1 MSRVKPTKLPARS
14 RIFTQGFP
22 ILLVAGI
29 LLLCFTRERLFSTTD
44 KLVKLGNET
53 FLTQLSPDLKG
64 RALGLVVN
72 HTSALPSGKSLVQSL
87 LDNGHN
93 IQAIFSPEH
102 GFTGAVEAG
111 KIVKNSELK
120 GITIYSLYGETRKPT
135 HAQVEGIDL
144 LIYDI
149 QDVGARFYTY
159 ITTLKYVLE
168 SASEAQ
174 IPVYVLDRPNP
185 VGGEIV
191 EGPIMI
197 PEFESFIGA
206 LPIPIRYGLTA
217 GELAM
222 MMKGENWVPPDFE
235 LHVVRMKNWKR
246 RFFWKDTGLL
256 WIPTSPNMPS
266 PEAAVLF
273 PGASLLAAI
282 QMNEGGGTTLP
293 FLQFGAPWLKP
304 LTVMN
309 SLNGGQEFGAE
320 LEAIKYTPRSLP
332 GKVLHPIYENRP
344 CNGIRVQINQEEKFL
359 SVRFGLEVIRIVQE
373 KWPDKIS
380 FRAFD
385 LNRMFG
391 NELLSRFLE
400 GNISYEILL
409 SRMAEEEETFK
420 QKRQKYL
427 LYE

>member
-1 MSRVKPTKLPARS
+1 MSRVNPTKRPVKP
-14 RIFTQGFP
+14 RISTQG
-22 ILLVAGI
+22 LLLLFTGI
-29 LLLCFTRERLFSTTD
+29 LLSCLTQGRLFPTTD

-53 FLTQLSPDLKG
+53 FLTQISPILKG
-64 RALGLVVN
+64 KVLGLVVN
-72 HTSALPSGKSLVQSL
+72 HTSALPSGKSLVQAL
-87 LDNGHN
+87 LDEGHN

-111 KIVKNSELK
+111 KAVKNSQLE

-135 HAQVEGIDL
+135 LEQMEGIDL
-144 LIYDI
+144 LVYDI

-159 ITTLKYVLE
+159 ITTLKYILE

-197 PEFESFIGA
+197 PEFESFIGS
-206 LPIPIRYGLTA
+206 LPIPIRYGLTP

-222 MMKGENWVPPDFE
+222 MMKGENWVPHGFE

-266 PEAAVLF
+266 PETAIIF
-273 PGASLLAAI
+273 PGSSFLAAI
-282 QMNEGGGTTLP
+282 QLNEGGGTTQP

-304 LTVMN
+304 LFLMN
-309 SLNGGQEFGAE
+309 SLSGGQEFGVE

-332 GKVLHPIYENRP
+332 GKVLHPIYENRH
-344 CNGIRVQINQEEKFL
+344 CNGIRVHIHQKEKFL
-359 SVRFGLEVIRIVQE
+359 SVRFGLEIIRIVQE
-373 KWPDKIS
+373 EWPDKLS
-380 FRAFD
+380 FKAFD

-391 NELLSRFLE
+391 NELLSRFLD
-400 GNISYEILL
+400 GNISYEALL
-409 SRMAEEEETFK
+409 TRMTEEEKTFK
-420 QKRQKYL
+420 KNRQKYL

>member
-1 MSRVKPTKLPARS
+1 MSRVNPIKLPVRP
-14 RIFTQGFP
+14 RIFAKGFSIFLVTGILLFCFTQG
-22 ILLVAGI
+22 
-29 LLLCFTRERLFSTTD
+29 RLFPTTD

-53 FLTQLSPDLKG
+53 FLTQISPALKG
-64 RALGLVVN
+64 KALGLIVN
-72 HTSALPSGKSLVQSL
+72 HTSALPSGKSLVQAL
-87 LDNGHN
+87 LDKGHD

-111 KIVKNSELK
+111 KVVKNSMLK

-135 HAQVEGIDL
+135 LEQMEGIDL

-159 ITTLKYVLE
+159 ITTLKYILE
-168 SASEAQ
+168 AAAKAQ
-174 IPVYVLDRPNP
+174 IPVYVLDRPDP

-191 EGPIMI
+191 EGPLMI

-206 LPIPIRYGLTA
+206 LPLPIRYGLTP

-222 MMKGENWVPPDFE
+222 MMKGEKWVPSGFD

-256 WIPTSPNMPS
+256 WIPTSPNIPS
-266 PEAAVLF
+266 PEAAILF
-273 PGASLLAAI
+273 PGSSFLAAI
-282 QMNEGGGTTLP
+282 QLNEGGGTTRP

-304 LTVMN
+304 LSLMN
-309 SLNGGQEFGAE
+309 SLNGGQEFGVE

-344 CNGIRVQINQEEKFL
+344 CNGIRIHINQPEKLF
-359 SVRFGLEVIRIVQE
+359 SVRFGLEIIRLVQE
-373 KWPDKIS
+373 EWPDKIS
-380 FRAFD
+380 FKAFD

-409 SRMAEEEETFK
+409 SRMIEEEETFK

-427 LYE
+427 LYD